1 LVSWSYPS
9 PEVQRRARAEG
20 VEMRVHPVGPPPRLA
35 ESSWLAHAS
44 AAIVSDGPAISSALL
59 LRVLA
64 SGCPLVWVRPTGPAE
79 RVARWLDDRDCVRV
93 ADGDAEAIE
102 QTLGTVLERGP
113 AIEAM
118 IEQGRALAA
127 RHDGSA
133 LSERLAG
140 SLGAPRTHRRAA

>member
-1 LVSWSYPS
+1 WLLDWSEVETPASRRPGLPLWDGDLVLWLTGLEGRRGAETIAAFAALADDWSGVDLVSWSYPS

-79 RVARWLDDRDCVRV
+79 
-93 ADGDAEAIE
+93 
-102 QTLGTVLERGP
+102 
-113 AIEAM
+113 
-118 IEQGRALAA
+118 
-127 RHDGSA
+127 
-133 LSERLAG
+133 
-140 SLGAPRTHRRAA
+140 